1 MHFNSW
7 SVFISKVK
15 IIYKFSSIIRV
26 LAPYNMLTAIVKKA
40 KQKQTHELFANK
52 NNWLDTSW

>member
-7 SVFISKVK
+7 SVFVSKVE
-15 IIYKFSSIIRV
+15 IIHKFSSIIRV
-26 LAPYNMLTAIVKKA
+26 LAPYNMLAVIVKKA

-52 NNWLDTSW
+52 NN